1 MNSISKSFLVVTA
14 LLFFSAFM
22 PYRSMQAQIFDGTV
36 DNNGNVFGLCI
47 GLEEGEG
54 PEECADINC
63 DDEGAGSDT
72 RCIPES
78 QAGTALAE
86 NTLASSGITHTDNL
100 GDFIKKIVNFSL
112 PYLTLAAFLGY
123 VAAGFL
129 YVTALGNEEQ
139 ISKAKNIIIW
149 SSVGLILV
157 ILSFAITN
165 LFTGQ
170 LVDSLQ
176 PPVDPT
182 AEGGGNFNP
191 GN

>member
-1 MNSISKSFLVVTA
+1 MNSISKSFLVVAA

-22 PYRSMQAQIFDGTV
+22 PYQGMQAQIFDGTV
-36 DNNGNVFGLCI
+36 DSNGNVFGLCL
-47 GLEEGEG
+47 GVEAGDSNA
-54 PEECADINC
+54 PAECAGVDC
-63 DDEGAGSDT
+63 TQESFAADT

-86 NTLASSGITHTDNL
+86 DTLASSGITHTDNL
-100 GDFIKKIVNFSL
+100 GDFIKKMVNFSL

-170 LVDSLQ
+170 LVDSLS
-176 PPVDPT
+176 
-182 AEGGGNFNP
+182 EGN
-191 GN
+191 